1 MRIKIEIDLKPEEL
15 QRFLGLPD
23 VGAMREEVMRFV
35 KERIAADPAG
45 FVRDN
50 LDQIRRSRT
59 VRRVLYGRQATPDE
73 PRRPS
78 RREDEDA

>member
-35 KERIAADPAG
+35 KQKIAADPAG
-45 FVRDN
+45 FLLDN
-50 LDQIRRSRT
+50 LDQIRKSRT
-59 VRRVLYGRQATPDE
+59 VRRVLYGRSAAEE
-73 PRRPS
+73 PRRPAS
-78 RREDEDA
+78 REDDDA